1 MNQTQEDYVL
11 DAVFVVNLLFF
22 RSFIPS
28 SPISVLVLSALASA
42 LVRTDQARSSVRGG
56 KRIHKTYP
64 RL

>member
-28 SPISVLVLSALASA
+28 SPISVLVLYALAFC
-42 LVRTDQARSSVRGG
+42 TRSNKSSIGCKVINV
-56 KRIHKTYP
+56 KE
-64 RL
+64 LLN